1 VSDAERLGSDRLWRR
16 GEQLVVDTA
25 AEMDGWEV
33 RHYRKTR
40 IHFDG
45 VAYQILR
52 QEATRQG
59 GVRYHLEPWPQEPV
73 DPPVREIDYDLEYV
87 EARDAARKVLRRRS
101 VSGEFLRP
109 LFPLLG
115 LLPSRWKAAL
125 QQRYGFH
132 PRTMTAWS
140 LRLEYVGILLDGA
153 FLAMH
158 AITGRFDA
166 FYLVAVMVIL
176 VPDAWM
182 RYDSL
187 LAEDAYPPGFYEWLL
202 RFRLR

>member
-1 VSDAERLGSDRLWRR
+1 MGDRCLGSDRLRR
-16 GEQLVVDTA
+16 EGERLVVDTA

-40 IHFDG
+40 VHFDG

-52 QEATRQG
+52 QEAMQHG
-59 GVRYHLEPWPQEPV
+59 GVRYHLEPWPQDLADAPAH
-73 DPPVREIDYDLEYV
+73 EIHYDLAYV
-87 EARDAARKVLRRRS
+87 QARDAARRVLVRRS
-101 VSGEFLRP
+101 VGGEFLLP
-109 LFPLLG
+109 LYPLLG

-125 QQRYGFH
+125 QRRYGLH
-132 PRTMTAWS
+132 PRSMTAWS

-153 FLAMH
+153 FLAIH

-166 FYLVAVMVIL
+166 FYLIAVMVIL